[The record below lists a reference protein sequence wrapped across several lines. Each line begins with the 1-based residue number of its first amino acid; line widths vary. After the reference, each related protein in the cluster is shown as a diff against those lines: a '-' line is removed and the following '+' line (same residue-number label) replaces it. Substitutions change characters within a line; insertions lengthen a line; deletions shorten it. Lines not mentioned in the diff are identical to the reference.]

1 MPRAG
6 TASVAGR
13 VATMLGLESR
23 NQGSWL
29 GMSADDWRERT
40 GLARRTERGGLS
52 PAVLIAGAAV
62 IGLGYLA
69 WTYLGPDL
77 KRYMKIHNM

>member
-1 MPRAG
+1 
-6 TASVAGR
+6 
-13 VATMLGLESR
+13 MLGLESR

-29 GMSADDWRERT
+29 GSAGDDWRERT

-52 PAVLIAGAAV
+52 PSLLIAGAVV

-77 KRYMKIHNM
+77 RRYMKIHSM